1 MTEKLRVDQLYKV
14 FGAHPERALE
24 LRRQGLDKDAI
35 FARTGMTIG
44 VDNASFS
51 IDEGEVFVVMGLSGS
66 GKSTLVRMLNRLIEP
81 TSGQI
86 FLDGREVTAM
96 SASELRGMRRRDMS
110 MVFQSFALLPHRT
123 VLDNAAFG
131 LEAAGE
137 GRRQRR
143 QAAMRALE
151 AVGLASHANSYPDE
165 LSGGMQQRVGL
176 ARALAVNPSILLM
189 DEAFSALDPLIRTE
203 MQDELL
209 RLQQEETRTVVFI
222 SHDLDEAIRIGDR
235 IAIMESG
242 RIAQVGT
249 PEEIVNNPADDYV
262 RSFFYG
268 VDVSQ
273 VFSAGDVAT
282 RKQVTL
288 IQRPGV
294 DVAAAL
300 EHLREHEGTSA
311 VVVGRDRRY
320 LGLVTE
326 QALQEQMESPA
337 GERLGRAMV
346 ADLEPLPADMP
357 LSDVVA
363 RVAESPWPMPV
374 VDGDGRYVGSI
385 TKTALLHVLKKTG

>member
-1 MTEKLRVDQLYKV
+1 MTEKLRVDQLHKV
-14 FGAHPERALE
+14 FGSHPERALE

-35 FARTGMTIG
+35 FSQTGMTIG

-81 TSGQI
+81 TSGRI

-96 SASELRGMRRRDMS
+96 SASELREMRRRDMS

-123 VLDNAAFG
+123 VRDNAAFG
-131 LEAAGE
+131 LEVAGQ
-137 GRRQRR
+137 GRGSRR

-151 AVGLASHANSYPDE
+151 AVGLASHSNSYPDE

-242 RIAQVGT
+242 GIAQVGT
-249 PEEIVNNPADDYV
+249 PEEIVNDPADDYV

-273 VFSAGDVAT
+273 VFTAGDVAT

-326 QALQEQMESPA
+326 QALQEQMESPV
-337 GERLGRAMV
+337 GERLARAM
-346 ADLEPLPADMP
+346 APDLEPLPADMP